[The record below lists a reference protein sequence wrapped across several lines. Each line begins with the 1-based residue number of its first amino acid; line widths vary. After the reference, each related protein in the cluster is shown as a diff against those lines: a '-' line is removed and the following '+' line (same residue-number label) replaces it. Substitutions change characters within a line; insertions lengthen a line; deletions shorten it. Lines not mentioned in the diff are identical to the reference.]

1 MSVAIEICREA
12 VRQEASSVLVG
23 GIIVFAVYIGL
34 DLLVG
39 FLVFSSSSAAEKR
52 GQQKVYGV

>member
-1 MSVAIEICREA
+1 M
-12 VRQEASSVLVG
+12 VG

>member
-39 FLVFSSSSAAEKR
+39 FLAFSSSATDKR